1 MTHSMR
7 FACCV
12 LLAACGSAPLENSVP
27 APDGGE
33 ACADTLTGP
42 GYPHALL
49 RIGCGGELLAGRAAW
64 SREGTT
70 VTLDFPGPT
79 DGPVGADLV
88 EAWPP
93 LSDPPWLGHGIEDIT
108 VLSGGSVRVR
118 YRAPR
123 GEPARLFADHRLS
136 GVPLAPHEG
145 DARDAIDAGEQPLLT
160 RHDASIEYARSLRR
174 SVRMVAFDKLYLV
187 VFGGEGGPAEA
198 ADLGRAISEDWA
210 LWGAEGARRAA
221 TVSWRTLGDQ
231 CDASGTVANP
241 GAVRSRPAAADPTVS
256 YPQGDLPALQIA
268 ERIVSAT
275 MRGDPRG
282 NTARALTGFPSRLS
296 VRAAGGTR
304 VERAASDV
312 AAVVRVQAGP
322 GHPCSLYAEVL
333 RALAEWGPVDGADR
347 PNVILIGEAAVFEIG
362 PAASSRV
369 TGQVRGETGAQG
381 LDARGSGGRVAW
393 RR

>member
-12 LLAACGSAPLENSVP
+12 LLAACGSAPLESGVP
-27 APDGGE
+27 APDVGE
-33 ACADTLTGP
+33 ACPDTLTGP

-64 SREGTT
+64 SREGST

-79 DGPVGADLV
+79 DGPAGADLV

-93 LSDPPWLGHGIEDIT
+93 LSEPPWLGHGVEDIT

-118 YRAPR
+118 FREPR
-123 GEPARLFADHRLS
+123 GEPAQLFADHRLS
-136 GVPLAPHEG
+136 GVPLATHEG
-145 DARDAIDAGEQPLLT
+145 DARDAIDAGAAPLLT
-160 RHDASIEYARSLRR
+160 RHDASIEYARSLGRP
-174 SVRMVAFDKLYLV
+174 VRMVAFDKLYLV
-187 VFGGEGGPAEA
+187 VFGGEGGAAEA
-198 ADLGRAISEDWA
+198 ADLGRAISDDWA
-210 LWGAEGARRAA
+210 LWGAERARRPA

-231 CDASGTVANP
+231 CDTSMTVASP
-241 GAVRSRPAAADPTVS
+241 DAVQGRAAPADPTVS
-256 YPQGDLPALQIA
+256 YPEEDLPALQIA

-282 NTARALTGFPSRLS
+282 NTARAVTGLPSRLS
-296 VRAAGGTR
+296 VRGAGGPR

-322 GHPCSLYAEVL
+322 GHPCSLYAEIL
-333 RALAEWGPVDGADR
+333 REVAEWGPLDGMDR
-347 PNVILIGEAAVFEIG
+347 PTVILIGEAAVFEIG

-369 TGQVRGETGAQG
+369 PGHVRRGWMLGDRA
-381 LDARGSGGRVAW
+381 AR
-393 RR
+393 